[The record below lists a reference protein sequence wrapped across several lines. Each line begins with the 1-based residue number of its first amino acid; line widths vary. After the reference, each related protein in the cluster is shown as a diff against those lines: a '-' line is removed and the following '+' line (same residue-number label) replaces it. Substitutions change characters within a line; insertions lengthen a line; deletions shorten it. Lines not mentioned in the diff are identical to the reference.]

1 MKKLKLLLNCL
12 LIVSIVSAQSV
23 EIRLNEAVRKLK
35 DDPQLKHG
43 SMSLYVV
50 NSTTGETIY
59 DWKGQ
64 MGLAP
69 ASCQKIFTSIAAM
82 DLLGDEYRF
91 KTELGYSGII
101 KKGILKGNLY
111 ITGYGDPTLGS
122 WRYSATKD
130 SVVLDNWVTQ
140 IKKEGIRKIN
150 GHIYAKNFKFSYQ
163 PLPGGW
169 IWNDIGNYYGAGT
182 WALNWHENQYELTL
196 QPGKQEGDEVKI
208 ISTYPPINNFSIVNQ
223 LKTGK
228 EGSGDNSYIYFPP
241 YSDNGFV
248 EGTIPL
254 QDKPFI
260 ISGSFPLPS
269 LIAVDQLANKLIAN
283 HISLQ
288 SIVRKDNDID
298 TSLEKGLIN
307 IKTFYT
313 NYSPSLD
320 SINYWFLRKSINLY
334 GEALIKAIALEKNGL
349 GNTDSGVA
357 IVKKHWQER
366 GIDESALH
374 IIDGSGLS
382 PQNRITTFSLVTAL
396 QYARSRTWFSSF
408 YNALPEYNQMKLKS
422 GTISGAKS
430 FAGYHTAKDGT
441 TYTIAIIINNFDGS
455 ATGIVKKM
463 FLVLDQLK

>member
-1 MKKLKLLLNCL
+1 MKELKLLLNCL
-12 LIVSIVSAQSV
+12 LILSIASAQSV
-23 EIRLNEAVRKLK
+23 EMRLNGVVKKLQ

-43 SMSLYVV
+43 IMSLYVV

-59 DWKGQ
+59 DLNGQ

-82 DLLGDEYRF
+82 DLLGPNFRF
-91 KTELGYSGII
+91 KTELGYSGLI

-122 WRYSATKD
+122 WRYTATKD
-130 SVVLDNWVTQ
+130 SVVLDNWITL

-150 GHIYAKNFKFSYQ
+150 GYVYAGNLKFSYQ

-169 IWNDIGNYYGAGT
+169 IWDDIGNYYGAGT
-182 WALNWHENQYELTL
+182 WALNWHENQYELIV
-196 QPGKQEGDEVKI
+196 QPGVVEGDAVKI
-208 ISTYPPINNFSIVNQ
+208 ISTNPLIDNFSIVNQ

-228 EGSGDNSYIYFPP
+228 AGSGDNGYIYFPP

-248 EGTIPL
+248 NGTVPL
-254 QDKPFI
+254 QEKPFI
-260 ISGSFPLPS
+260 ISGAFPLPS
-269 LIAVDQLANKLIAN
+269 KIAVNQLGNALRTNN
-283 HISLQ
+283 ISLQ
-288 SIVRKDNDID
+288 STVSKGNDGD
-298 TSLEKGLIN
+298 TSLEEGQMN

-320 SINYWFLRKSINLY
+320 SINYWFLKKSINLY

-349 GNTDSGVA
+349 GNTDTGVD
-357 IVKKHWQER
+357 IVKKYWQER

-382 PQNRITTFSLVTAL
+382 PQDRITTFSLVTAL
-396 QYARSRTWFSSF
+396 QYARSRTWFGSF

-430 FAGYHTAKDGT
+430 FAGYYTAKDGT
-441 TYTIAIIINNFDGS
+441 TYTVAIIINNFDGS
-455 ATGIVKKM
+455 AAEIVKKM